1 MATIELSD
9 GSVALVTGA
18 AGGIGLATARRFA
31 EAGAGLAL
39 VDITDRVREAESELA
54 AEFGP
59 DRVRSFLAD
68 VTDEAAVIRLA
79 EDVEGAFGRL
89 DHLATVAGVNQPASP
104 IEKLDVVEWQRVH
117 SVNVLGPFILSKHF
131 VPLLRRDGGGTITT
145 VASFW
150 GRAGRAFFAAYCSS
164 KAAVF
169 SLTQSLADELA
180 PDIRVNAVA
189 PGNINTSMHTKALEV
204 EAAARGISF
213 QEMKDIEWD
222 KIPLRVAGDPSTIA
236 DAIVFLSS
244 PAASYITGA
253 SLDVN
258 GGVLFH

>member
-1 MATIELSD
+1 MATIEFPE
-9 GSVALVTGA
+9 GSVALVTGS
-18 AGGIGLATARRFA
+18 AGGIGMATARRFA
-31 EAGAGLAL
+31 EAGTKVAL
-39 VDITDRVREAESELA
+39 VDITDRVRETEQQLA
-54 AEFGP
+54 REFGA
-59 DRVRSFLAD
+59 DRVRAFLAD
-68 VTDEAAVIRLA
+68 VTDENAVIRLA
-79 EDVEGAFGRL
+79 GDVESAFGRL
-89 DHLATVAGVNQPASP
+89 DHLATVAGVNQPASAV
-104 IEKLDVVEWQRVH
+104 EKLDLAEWQRVH
-117 SVNVLGPFILSKHF
+117 SVNLVGPFLLAKHL
-131 VPLLRRDGGGTITT
+131 VPLLRRGGGGTITT

-189 PGNINTSMHTKALEV
+189 PGNINTTMHTKALEV
-204 EAAARGISF
+204 EAGERGISF
-213 QEMKDIEWD
+213 EEMRDIEWD
-222 KIPLRVAGDPSTIA
+222 KIPLKVAGEPSTIA

-258 GGVLFH
+258 GGVLYH